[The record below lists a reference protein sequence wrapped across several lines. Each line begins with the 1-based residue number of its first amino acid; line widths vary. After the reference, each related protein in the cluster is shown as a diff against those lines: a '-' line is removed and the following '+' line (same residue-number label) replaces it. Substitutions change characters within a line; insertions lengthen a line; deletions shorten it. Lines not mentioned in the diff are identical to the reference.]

1 MVIKPQVNSRFITK
15 INNINYNNNNNNNN
29 NINDF
34 NFTLCKTKSNQ
45 VPYTPSGRDGLA
57 SLSRPADS
65 PSVPQVVSHLV
76 WEGMPA
82 EFLPSNWRGL
92 KIDIFNNGDRLR
104 NTQSIKVKLSII
116 KQDSSTQSL
125 IALMNSPS
133 SYVWRQVNSD
143 DRNQPHWLT
152 VSNIQDYMAENNISY
167 RVSKCSL
174 PRKGG
179 STDVILFLLEDD
191 QYWYVKIIKEAQELN
206 YHLDKSSKVTPAQRA
221 GNIVASKFIGQ
232 SMRPLITAKE
242 LGI

>member
-1 MVIKPQVNSRFITK
+1 MTKPQVNSRFITK

-29 NINDF
+29 DINNIKFKICETNR
-34 NFTLCKTKSNQ
+34 NE
-45 VPYTPSGRDGLA
+45 VPYTPSGISALA
-57 SLSRPADS
+57 SLSRPSDS
-65 PSVPQVVSHLV
+65 PPVPQVFC
-76 WEGMPA
+76 EGMPA

-92 KIDIFNNGDRLR
+92 KIDIFNNGDRLN
-104 NTQSIKVKLSII
+104 NTESIKVKLSII

-125 IALMNSPS
+125 IALMNSPV

-143 DRNQPHWLT
+143 DRNKPHWLT
-152 VSNIQDYMAENNISY
+152 VSRIQDYMAENNVSY

-179 STDVILFLLEDD
+179 STDVILFLLEDE

-206 YHLDKSSKVTPAQRA
+206 YHLDKSARVTPAQRA

-232 SMRPLITAKE
+232 GSKPLITAKE